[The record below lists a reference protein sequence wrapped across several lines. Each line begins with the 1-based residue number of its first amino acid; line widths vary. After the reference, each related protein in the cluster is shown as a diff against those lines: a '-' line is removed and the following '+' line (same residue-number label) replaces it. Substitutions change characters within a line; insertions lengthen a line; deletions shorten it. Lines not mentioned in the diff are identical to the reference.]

1 MEAEPETTVE
11 PQPIASSLKSTDVER
26 NLEAEAEA
34 TFLMSALKPKTEEN
48 MRQLPEGETKL
59 TAEGETQQ
67 PPERDTKQTA
77 EEETQQPPKGETQQ
91 LPEGET
97 KQSSESKTQQ
107 PPEGETQQP
116 PERETKQSSEEK
128 TQQRPEKAIQQRPSY
143 PLSSKGVRT
152 LTIEEVRDN
161 RIITDDDD
169 DDDFEDE
176 TLAERLV
183 GLTEMFPDSLCRVV
197 SMTTKGTVSGV
208 KSLYSLTRGI
218 MWFTASTCVLC
229 FLPLMLELE
238 RCQVEEQE
246 AVEQRTMML
255 GPQASHLG
263 AGPGLA
269 GFSANI
275 PMLSP
280 VGPQ

>member
-1 MEAEPETTVE
+1 MSDITSEDFVQVSASDDFHLEAEPETTVE

-97 KQSSESKTQQ
+97 KQSSE
-107 PPEGETQQP
+107 
-116 PERETKQSSEEK
+116 EK

-161 RIITDDDD
+161 RIITDDD